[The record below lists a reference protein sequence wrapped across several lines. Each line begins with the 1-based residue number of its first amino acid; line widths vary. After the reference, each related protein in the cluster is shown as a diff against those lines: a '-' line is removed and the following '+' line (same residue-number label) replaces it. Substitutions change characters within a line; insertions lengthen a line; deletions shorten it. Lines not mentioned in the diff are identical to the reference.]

1 MRILCREGRRR
12 LALSAILRP
21 RGHEFDALSQSSSP
35 AIDVVQEPRKHEVS
49 RMRIHPETGKEL
61 RRDVRPQTIVVG
73 TISRTIGVPG
83 WYPDDES
90 DSVHTGADLRPL

>member
-1 MRILCREGRRR
+1 M
-12 LALSAILRP
+12 
-21 RGHEFDALSQSSSP
+21 
-35 AIDVVQEPRKHEVS
+35 S

-73 TISRTIGVPG
+73 PFSRTIDVPG

-90 DSVHTGADLRPL
+90 DSVHTGADPSASDAAFKALRAEYAAHEKSVR